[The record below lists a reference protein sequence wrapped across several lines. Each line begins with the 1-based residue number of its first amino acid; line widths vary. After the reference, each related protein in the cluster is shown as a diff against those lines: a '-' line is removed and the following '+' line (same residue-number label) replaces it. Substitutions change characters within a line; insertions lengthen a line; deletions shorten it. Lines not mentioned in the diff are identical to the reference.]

1 MPNKNSS
8 SISLQR
14 ELKSLNKLLE
24 KENSL
29 SLNLEKA
36 VNKKYKKMGGNA
48 IKLLKQKKLHKLLI
62 QDELV
67 FWEVEGRQKHYIIL
81 DNFFCECA
89 DFQVRVLKRREK
101 NLCYHILAKIIGE
114 KLGLFD
120 VKRLSSE
127 DYSEMIE
134 LKIKSKEKV

>member
-1 MPNKNSS
+1 
-8 SISLQR
+8 
-14 ELKSLNKLLE
+14 
-24 KENSL
+24 
-29 SLNLEKA
+29 
-36 VNKKYKKMGGNA
+36 
-48 IKLLKQKKLHKLLI
+48 
-62 QDELV
+62 
-67 FWEVEGRQKHYIIL
+67 
-81 DNFFCECA
+81 NFFCECA